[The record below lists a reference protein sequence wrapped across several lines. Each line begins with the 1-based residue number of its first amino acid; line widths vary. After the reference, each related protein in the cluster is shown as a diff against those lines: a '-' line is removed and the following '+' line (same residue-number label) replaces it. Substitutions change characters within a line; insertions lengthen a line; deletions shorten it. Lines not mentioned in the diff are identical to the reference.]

1 MPGGAVGPRHQP
13 PCRGSAL
20 QIRHLGFLHRE
31 AQPEKLYL
39 ERWEEV
45 RLLIVKTLKI
55 PIKLSGEL
63 EVRDSHEDTV
73 IGGHEQKE
81 SVIDRFP
88 A

>member
-1 MPGGAVGPRHQP
+1 MFPFN
-13 PCRGSAL
+13 L
-20 QIRHLGFLHRE
+20 LEKNININK
-31 AQPEKLYL
+31 EKLYL

-45 RLLIVKTLKI
+45 RLLIIKTLKI

-81 SVIDRFP
+81 SVIDPFR